1 MTLSEGMKFCMG
13 CGKSSASAE
22 TNQSRVSA
30 SETDSGARLAATIKE
45 RVVIPPIP
53 LPPPQADVACRRCG
67 AMVRG
72 GLKFCEKC
80 GTSITFQGPRVQ
92 PDKSRKILFI
102 ASGAAFALI
111 LLVVGGHLWGVS
123 VTVICNQ
130 PGAQVFIDDRMVS
143 SSSDGSQRITISHVL
158 RGQRTLKVKRE
169 GFEDAISTL
178 RLGLGDFSKT
188 VEVNLRPYLYSLT
201 VTSTPAACKVL
212 VDGKE
217 AGSTD
222 ISGQLTLKNI
232 SQGSHTLTVQR
243 AGYQD
248 WTQNISLTSSQT
260 IRADLALALGG
271 SWQGSYAV
279 SQASPPAGFT
289 LSITQTGTSFTGKAD
304 QRDNNNSE
312 SSASLEGSVSG
323 RDIRYVKRYTTG
335 GTAEYKGTV
344 DASGMR
350 ASGTWTSGGAS
361 GIWVMAKVEKT
372 DSGWIAPIYSKIDSF
387 NADVADLKFYETGS
401 ESPKQRIYSTR
412 FGASSSRFIN
422 YDLFLKYP
430 IPGRRIEFET
440 SAVYYNSDGTVLG
453 RRARQASVEAGW
465 SESNHFDGWGA
476 GTPGSWKTGF
486 YRVDIFVAGKRIASK
501 WFEIY

>member
-1 MTLSEGMKFCMG
+1 
-13 CGKSSASAE
+13 
-22 TNQSRVSA
+22 
-30 SETDSGARLAATIKE
+30 
-45 RVVIPPIP
+45 
-53 LPPPQADVACRRCG
+53 
-67 AMVRG
+67 MVRG
-72 GLKFCEKC
+72 GLKFCERC
-80 GTSITFQGPRVQ
+80 GTSITFQGPSVQ
-92 PDKSRKILFI
+92 PGKNRKILFI

-123 VTVICNQ
+123 LTVICNQ
-130 PGAQVFIDDRMVS
+130 PGVQVFIDDKMVS
-143 SSSDGSQRITISHVL
+143 SSSDGSQRITINHVL
-158 RGQRTLKVKRE
+158 RGQRTLRVKRE
-169 GFEDAISTL
+169 GFEDAVSTL

-188 VEVNLRPYLYSLT
+188 VEINLRPYLYSLT

-222 ISGQLTLKNI
+222 TGGQLILKDI
-232 SQGSHTLTVQR
+232 AQGGHTLTVQR

-260 IRADLALALGG
+260 IRADLALAISG

-279 SQASPPAGFT
+279 SQASPPSGFT
-289 LSITQTGTSFTGKAD
+289 LNITQTGASFTGRAD
-304 QRDNNNSE
+304 QRDNNNTE
-312 SSASLEGSVSG
+312 SNASLEGSVSG
-323 RDIRYVKRYTTG
+323 REIKYVKHYTNG

-344 DASGMR
+344 DASGAR
-350 ASGTWTSGGAS
+350 ASGTWSSGAAS
-361 GIWVMAKVEKT
+361 GTWVMSKVEKA

-387 NADVADLKFYETGS
+387 NAEVTDLKFYETGS
-401 ESPKQRIYSTR
+401 TPSTEKMYNTR

-430 IPGRRIEFET
+430 VPGRRIEFET

-453 RRARQASVEAGW
+453 RRARQAGVEATW
-465 SESNHFDGWGA
+465 NESNHFDGWGA
-476 GTPGSWKTGF
+476 ATPGSWKAGF
-486 YRVDIFVAGKRIASK
+486 YRVDIFVAGKRIASR